1 MVSRHYPLDVRCAEC
16 GAYPGQR
23 CAVIDRVT
31 GLPTDRRRT
40 HPHPVRRQAAAD
52 ANRAGKS

>member
-1 MVSRHYPLDVRCAEC
+1 MVTRVPLLR
-16 GAYPGQR
+16 GL
-23 CAVIDRVT
+23 IDRVT
-31 GLPTDRRRT
+31 GLPTDKRRA